1 MVDIASLTRQVRRN
15 CTLSDARFA
24 GHYSVCGLVM
34 RLRDLY
40 KWEHS
45 LDPYEEHAAS
55 QVLDWIGRK
64 ETLWEALQESEFDD
78 LVIDGQR
85 IDPFD
90 TRNVNR
96 LIEPFNL
103 FYGAGYAH
111 SLKPS
116 FLLATID
123 RKSAVNGHP
132 VVLLSKERARDLLTL
147 PALTQDDTIVVRQS
161 AAKLYV
167 WDRMLYLNQSGR
179 PFFRFAL
186 AACGIAEEDSGSLR
200 HCLPAVTQTLHDTFL
215 YHEIGELS
223 DRCFDRQIWRDIIAA
238 LPHTPTELLVRTVK
252 DVLADTGPQGTLRHI
267 RKNQQAAALGF
278 YAAFLDGLGKKLF
291 PEIRA
296 TVAGFMADGDWQ
308 AVAAMISSV
317 HQQAETMAHTIVD
330 LYREGTRDHNPVWVN
345 ETLNR
350 LYIEPLTA

>member
-45 LDPYEEHAAS
+45 LAPYEEHEAS

-64 ETLWEALQESEFDD
+64 ETLWEALQESDFDD

-90 TRNVNR
+90 TQKINR
-96 LIEPFNL
+96 LIEPLHL

-116 FLLATID
+116 FLLAAID
-123 RKSAVNGHP
+123 RKSAVNGHR
-132 VVLLSKERARDLLTL
+132 VVLLATEMARDLLTL
-147 PALTQDDTIVVRQS
+147 PALTQDETIVLRQS
-161 AAKLYV
+161 AAELYV

-186 AACGIAEEDSGSLR
+186 SACGIAEKDFGSLR
-200 HCLPAVTQTLHDTFL
+200 RCLPAVMQALQDTFL

-223 DRCFDRQIWRDIIAA
+223 DRCFNRDIWRDIIAA

-252 DVLADTGPQGTLRHI
+252 DVLADTGPKGTLRHI

-296 TVAGFMADGDWQ
+296 TIAGFMTDGDWQ
-308 AVAAMISSV
+308 AVAAMVNSV
-317 HQQAETMAHTIVD
+317 HQKAETMAYAIIA
-330 LYREGTRDHNPVWVN
+330 LYREGTQDHDSVWVN

>member
-1 MVDIASLTRQVRRN
+1 MVDITSLTRQVRRN

-90 TRNVNR
+90 TETINR
-96 LIEPFNL
+96 RIEPLHL

-116 FLLATID
+116 FLLAAID

-132 VVLLSKERARDLLTL
+132 VVFLSKEMARDLLTL

-161 AAKLYV
+161 AAGLYV
-167 WDRMLYLNQSGR
+167 WDRMLYLTQSGR

-186 AACGIAEEDSGSLR
+186 SACGIAEKDFGSLR
-200 HCLPAVTQTLHDTFL
+200 RCLPAVTQALHDTFL
-215 YHEIGELS
+215 YHESGELS
-223 DRCFDRQIWRDIIAA
+223 DRCFDHDTWRNIIAA

-252 DVLADTGPQGTLRHI
+252 DVLADTGPKGTLRHI

-296 TVAGFMADGDWQ
+296 TVAGFMTDGDWQ
-308 AVAAMISSV
+308 AVAAMVNSV
-317 HQQAETMAHTIVD
+317 HRKAETMAHTITA
-330 LYREGTRDHNPVWVN
+330 LYSEGIQDHDPVWVN

-350 LYIEPLTA
+350 RYIEPLSA